1 MNVDVE
7 VLPVT
12 SNEALQILGSLNMDE
27 VEYVLNGIR
36 LLRSITKVQRDKAV
50 ARREII
56 LLSDSPTSL

>member
-12 SNEALQILGSLNMDE
+12 PKEALQILGSLNMDE
-27 VEYVLNGIR
+27 VEHVLNGIR
-36 LLRSITKVQRDKAV
+36 LLRSITKAQRDEAV

-56 LLSDSPTSL
+56 LLSGSPTSL

>member
-1 MNVDVE
+1 MDVE

>member
-12 SNEALQILGSLNMDE
+12 PNEALQILGSLNMDE
-27 VEYVLNGIR
+27 VEYILNGIR
-36 LLRSITKVQRDKAV
+36 LLRSITKVQRDEAV

-56 LLSDSPTSL
+56 LLTGSPTSL